1 MEIELYKKLYQNL
14 VNYASVAG
22 IDKAALQKYFIPE
35 GNTSSK
41 SILFRLCSS
50 LQNSGMMR
58 NSIKFNDTKNLD
70 NRKVIEKVMF
80 GYNTQKAAE
89 HYPDWKSIYDA
100 VRKEGVDKNGIG
112 AKKETNWEKY
122 CKGLFDGLQYLIRK
136 NGEAEIKHLTTVN
149 QITKNEIAS
158 IRAISKKIH
167 GLGFA
172 LTCDW
177 LKECGCTWLAKP
189 DVHIKG
195 VVMHL
200 KNVEAIKDDDVLN
213 EMFAWADKVKS
224 SGIDANA
231 TAYKLDKII
240 WLLCTGKFYL
250 DDRKTGREAIYKEI
264 DSLKKN

>member
-89 HYPDWKSIYDA
+89 HYPDCLSKGTQTPLSPDPVFPQPAGILY
-100 VRKEGVDKNGIG
+100 GVLL
-112 AKKETNWEKY
+112 A
-122 CKGLFDGLQYLIRK
+122 
-136 NGEAEIKHLTTVN
+136 
-149 QITKNEIAS
+149 
-158 IRAISKKIH
+158 
-167 GLGFA
+167 
-172 LTCDW
+172 
-177 LKECGCTWLAKP
+177 GCCQ
-189 DVHIKG
+189 H
-195 VVMHL
+195 
-200 KNVEAIKDDDVLN
+200 
-213 EMFAWADKVKS
+213 
-224 SGIDANA
+224 
-231 TAYKLDKII
+231 
-240 WLLCTGKFYL
+240 
-250 DDRKTGREAIYKEI
+250 
-264 DSLKKN
+264 